1 MKQHDLQQKQDEM
14 HKLIFEVLKHVESM
28 EKKIPTLQQTS
39 TSLSQRNNLQMPQL
53 SPIHSSTS
61 QSFTPRRIIPQLP
74 LQPSLAQNS
83 VEGHFSS
90 ARESFTPRLQLT
102 PAQNW
107 LSDFIQGPFAPQN
120 FLPAPTYGGTVNNVF
135 ATHDNTTHQ
144 QNRAPNNATLE
155 TTTPETVLHSETILR
170 SVTNEAED
178 NTHATAG
185 SADAIALET
194 PEFLGSIKSKSCSRQ
209 NFAVNLTRA
218 TFLLRTERFLM

>member
-1 MKQHDLQQKQDEM
+1 MLFQG
-14 HKLIFEVLKHVESM
+14 
-28 EKKIPTLQQTS
+28 
-39 TSLSQRNNLQMPQL
+39 QL
-53 SPIHSSTS
+53 SPIHSSTG

-102 PAQNW
+102 PAQSW

-185 SADAIALET
+185 SADALCFGNTGIS
-194 PEFLGSIKSKSCSRQ
+194 SIKSKSCSRQ